1 MNWYRNPIGEHAGIV
16 WRTLCRREMSWDEL
30 LKATKLDPLELACAI
45 GWLARE
51 NKMHIR
57 FNDQTVVF
65 SIYQE
70 NYL

>member
-1 MNWYRNPIGEHAGIV
+1 MNWCKNPIGEHAGIV
-16 WRTLCRREMSWDEL
+16 WRALCSREMSWDEL
-30 LKATKLDPLELACAI
+30 LNVTRLDPLELASAI

-51 NKMHIR
+51 NKMHVR
-57 FNDQTVVF
+57 SSNGAVVF